1 MKKHSNSTTKRF
13 KALLESCNLAQNIHA
28 PTRLRSIL
36 DLVLSSRSSIS
47 DIEILPPFANSDHN
61 VVSFKF
67 DFNTDQLLYL
77 PLPDFS
83 RVNYS
88 ELRKFFARVDWAGS
102 FRQLSVGCRNDRRFC
117 LVMYD
122 TLAKFVPLKF
132 NKNYV
137 PTYPLHLRNLFDQKN
152 RLFYQLDN
160 PLNNALYRKIC
171 ADLDYHMKKYLAYH
185 ERRLSK
191 TCMKK
196 FHNFLAKRIKQAQKL
211 PVLRTDN
218 GNLIKTDL
226 ERANALAELF
236 GSNYSLKLNERSHN
250 LPLPTTDSSVTQI
263 PQRSFDFVIYP
274 NEVLTVLKRL
284 NPSFTRPYDG
294 IPQIVY
300 QKCADVL
307 CLPLAH
313 IFNASL
319 IFSEVPNIW
328 KEALITAIP
337 KKSNSNAL
345 SNFRPIS
352 IVSSASKVLEKIIK
366 EKLNE

>member
-1 MKKHSNSTTKRF
+1 MNKHSNSTTERF
-13 KALLESCNLAQNIHA
+13 KALLESCDLAQNIDA
-28 PTRLRSIL
+28 PIRLHPIL
-36 DLVLSSRSSIS
+36 DPVLSSGFSITG
-47 DIEILPPFANSDHN
+47 IEILPPFANSDHN
-61 VVSFKF
+61 VVSFMF
-67 DFNTDQLLYL
+67 DFNTDQRLYL

-88 ELRKFFARVDWAGS
+88 ELRKFLARVDWLEVFDNYQSIAEMY
-102 FRQLSVGCRNDRRFC
+102 RRFC
-117 LVMYD
+117 PVMYD
-122 TLAKFVPLKF
+122 SLAKFVPLKF

-171 ADLDYHMKKYLAYH
+171 AGLDYHMKKYLTYR

-196 FHNFLAKRIKQAQKL
+196 FHNFFAKRIKQAQKL

-226 ERANALAELF
+226 EKANALAEF
-236 GSNYSLKLNERSHN
+236 FASNYSLKLNERSHN
-250 LPLPTTDSSVTQI
+250 LPLPTTDSSATQV

-284 NPSFTRPYDG
+284 NPSFSCPYDG
-294 IPQIVY
+294 IPQVVY
-300 QKCADVL
+300 QKCANVL

-328 KEALITAIP
+328 REALITATA
-337 KKSNSNAL
+337 KKKKKQ
-345 SNFRPIS
+345 F
-352 IVSSASKVLEKIIK
+352 
-366 EKLNE
+366 

>member
-1 MKKHSNSTTKRF
+1 M
-13 KALLESCNLAQNIHA
+13 
-28 PTRLRSIL
+28 
-36 DLVLSSRSSIS
+36 
-47 DIEILPPFANSDHN
+47 
-61 VVSFKF
+61 F
-67 DFNTDQLLYL
+67 DFNTDQPLYL

-83 RVNYS
+83 QVNYS
-88 ELRKFFARVDWAGS
+88 ELRKFLARVDWLEV
-102 FRQLSVGCRNDRRFC
+102 FDNYQSVAEMYRRFC

-122 TLAKFVPLKF
+122 SLAKFVPLKF

-137 PTYPLHLRNLFDQKN
+137 PTYRLHLRNLFDQKN

-171 ADLDYHMKKYLAYH
+171 ADLDYHVKKYLVYR

-226 ERANALAELF
+226 EKANALAEF
-236 GSNYSLKLNERSHN
+236 FASNYSLKLNERSHN
-250 LPLPTTDSSVTQI
+250 LPLPTTDSSATQV

-284 NPSFTRPYDG
+284 NPSFSCPY
-294 IPQIVY
+294 Y
-300 QKCADVL
+300 
-307 CLPLAH
+307 
-313 IFNASL
+313 SL
-319 IFSEVPNIW
+319 VFS
-328 KEALITAIP
+328 
-337 KKSNSNAL
+337 
-345 SNFRPIS
+345 R
-352 IVSSASKVLEKIIK
+352 
-366 EKLNE
+366 

>member
-1 MKKHSNSTTKRF
+1 MKKHSNSTTERF
-13 KALLESCNLAQNIHA
+13 KTLLESCDLTQNIHV

-36 DLVLSSRSSIS
+36 DLVLSSGSSIS
-47 DIEILPPFANSDHN
+47 DVEILPPFANSDHN
-61 VVSFKF
+61 VVSFMF
-67 DFNTDQLLYL
+67 DFNTDQPLYL

-88 ELRKFFARVDWAGS
+88 KLRKFLARVDWLEV
-102 FRQLSVGCRNDRRFC
+102 FDNYQSVAKTYRRFC

-122 TLAKFVPLKF
+122 SLAKFVPLKF

-171 ADLDYHMKKYLAYH
+171 ADLDYHMKKYLAYR

-211 PVLRTDN
+211 SVLRTDN
-218 GNLIKTDL
+218 GNLIRTDL
-226 ERANALAELF
+226 EKANALAEF
-236 GSNYSLKLNERSHN
+236 FASNHSLTLNERSHN
-250 LPLPTTDSSVTQI
+250 LPLPTTDSSATQV

-284 NPSFTRPYDG
+284 NPSFSCPYDG

-307 CLPLAH
+307 CLPIAH
-313 IFNASL
+313 FLMRRLSSVKFL
-319 IFSEVPNIW
+319 TFGKRHLLPQY
-328 KEALITAIP
+328 P
-337 KKSNSNAL
+337 KKAILTL
-345 SNFRPIS
+345 SRTFAPS
-352 IVSSASKVLEKIIK
+352 VLYPLQAKFWK
-366 EKLNE
+366 R

>member
-1 MKKHSNSTTKRF
+1 
-13 KALLESCNLAQNIHA
+13 
-28 PTRLRSIL
+28 
-36 DLVLSSRSSIS
+36 
-47 DIEILPPFANSDHN
+47 
-61 VVSFKF
+61 
-67 DFNTDQLLYL
+67 
-77 PLPDFS
+77 
-83 RVNYS
+83 
-88 ELRKFFARVDWAGS
+88 
-102 FRQLSVGCRNDRRFC
+102 
-117 LVMYD
+117 MYD

-284 NPSFTRPYDG
+284 NPSFTRPYDVLG
-294 IPQIVY
+294 RPNPAISSQRLVRAKIGPNSKSARVFGQAPKVPSRTYSPRALDADISVVRFTNPPQSAETEIPRTQAARSPVQIIGAETY
-300 QKCADVL
+300 KRSNNDVQMSVV
-307 CLPLAH
+307 
-313 IFNASL
+313 FNDRNGASKL
-319 IFSEVPNIW
+319 TSIKHPVRRKPDTAPPDKSGMDFTRSPNEVQTRDTGYV
-328 KEALITAIP
+328 EP
-337 KKSNSNAL
+337 KKNIKPQYTMS
-345 SNFRPIS
+345 IS
-352 IVSSASKVLEKIIK
+352 Q
-366 EKLNE
+366 